1 MFKLITSVTS
11 LICTKMVINLN
22 ILKIFGKKKK
32 KLENGQRIG
41 GAKLNGVGEGGEVKI
56 PRRMVTL

>member
-11 LICTKMVINLN
+11 LISTKMVINLN
-22 ILKIFGKKKK
+22 FFKNFEKKK

-41 GAKLNGVGEGGEVKI
+41 GAELNGVGEGGEVKI

>member
-41 GAKLNGVGEGGEVKI
+41 GAKLNGAEVKI

>member
-1 MFKLITSVTS
+1 MFKLITSGTS
-11 LICTKMVINLN
+11 LICTKTVINLN
-22 ILKIFGKKKK
+22 ILKNFGKKK